1 MKSLVLQNERL
12 RINKLAGLKRNANQ
26 KHYQKNF
33 TKMNNDDT
41 ITIDLSDVQPVEFT
55 WNESDMSTGFI
66 AQEVGTASPNTI
78 TLNSGISITTT
89 GLAASG
95 SYTIST
101 PYDDME
107 QRLARLEKIIA
118 EEEEVRRTHPAVQ
131 MAYDE
136 YRLLYILAKK
146 NPGDLLTDQ

>member
-1 MKSLVLQNERL
+1 
-12 RINKLAGLKRNANQ
+12 
-26 KHYQKNF
+26 
-33 TKMNNDDT
+33 MNNDT
-41 ITIDLSDVQPVEFT
+41 ITIDLSSIDPVECA
-55 WNESDMSTGFI
+55 WNEADMSTGFI
-66 AQEVGTASPNTI
+66 AQEVGTAYSTMISSPSTV

-95 SYTIST
+95 NYTIST

-107 QRLARLEKIIA
+107 ARLSKLEKIIA
-118 EEEEVRRTHPAVQ
+118 EEEEVRKNHPAVQ

-146 NPGDLLTDQ
+146 NPGDLLTDE

>member
-1 MKSLVLQNERL
+1 M
-12 RINKLAGLKRNANQ
+12 
-26 KHYQKNF
+26 
-33 TKMNNDDT
+33 NDDT
-41 ITIDLSDVQPVEFT
+41 ITIDLSDVKPVEFS

-66 AQEVGTASPNTI
+66 SQEVSTAVFPNTV
-78 TLNSGISITTT
+78 TLGSGISITTT
-89 GLAASG
+89 GIAASG

-118 EEEEVRRTHPAVQ
+118 EEEEVRKNHPAVQ

-146 NPGDLLTDQ
+146 NTGDHLTED

>member
-1 MKSLVLQNERL
+1 MSN
-12 RINKLAGLKRNANQ
+12 
-26 KHYQKNF
+26 
-33 TKMNNDDT
+33 DT
-41 ITIDLSDVQPVEFT
+41 ITIDLSSIEPVEFS

-66 AQEVGTASPNTI
+66 AQDVSTAYTTMISGSSITSPSTI
-78 TLNSGISITTT
+78 TINGST
-89 GLAASG
+89 GQG
-95 SYTIST
+95 GYTIST

-107 QRLARLEKIIA
+107 ARLARLEKIIA

-146 NPGDLLTDQ
+146 NAGDLLTDQ

>member
-1 MKSLVLQNERL
+1 M
-12 RINKLAGLKRNANQ
+12 
-26 KHYQKNF
+26 
-33 TKMNNDDT
+33 NDDS
-41 ITIDLSDVQPVEFT
+41 ITIDLSSVKPVEFS

-66 AQEVGTASPNTI
+66 AQDVSTAYTTMAGPSISTSTI
-78 TLNSGISITTT
+78 TINGSSIGSSG
-89 GLAASG
+89 
-95 SYTIST
+95 YTIST

-107 QRLARLEKIIA
+107 TRLARLEKIIA

-146 NPGDLLTDQ
+146 NPGDYLTDE

>member
-1 MKSLVLQNERL
+1 MSN
-12 RINKLAGLKRNANQ
+12 
-26 KHYQKNF
+26 
-33 TKMNNDDT
+33 DT
-41 ITIDLSDVQPVEFT
+41 ITIDLSSIEPVEFS

-66 AQEVGTASPNTI
+66 AQEVGSTMPGTTI
-78 TLNSGISITTT
+78 TLNSGVSITTT

-101 PYDDME
+101 PYDDLAE
-107 QRLARLEKIIA
+107 RLSKLEKIIA

-146 NPGDLLTDQ
+146 NPGDLLTD